1 MPWGGIAAGIG
12 SIFGAASSAYA
23 ARKQLQ
29 ATRETNASNERI
41 AKANNDFNR
50 ESMDLQNSWNLAQWN
65 RENAY
70 NSASAQADRLREAGL
85 NPYLAMTQ
93 GADAG
98 TASNMESASA
108 APASEVGKQ
117 MPADYS
123 GYQAVAQHLAQI
135 PQDIVNAVNIGSQT
149 DKNKADAMVASKQ
162 AEGLGIENWY
172 KGSMY
177 QIGIRKMISEL
188 DVNDATKRSLLADVE
203 AKERDNAL
211 LGDYEVNNA
220 RKQQIIQGA
229 RLTASSAAL
238 SELDHRLGEKQ
249 YEWFDKM
256 KQQEF
261 ANLVAN
267 TAAAAAA
274 ASLSRCQAKL
284 VSEQAALTAFD
295 NMIRG
300 KMSVKDKEQLKR
312 AMVGAAVGAC
322 NQAIGEGKYSI
333 YRGNNASSIVDSQ
346 IGQGW
351 VNAGAAVV
359 NSGANA
365 ASAWSNLPT
374 NNTEASYEQLTHR
387 YTQDGYVTTRS
398 RKKTRGKR

>member
-1 MPWGGIAAGIG
+1 MPLSGIVAGVG

-41 AKANNDFNR
+41 AKANNAFNR

-70 NSASAQADRLREAGL
+70 NSASAQAERLREAGL

-93 GADAG
+93 GANAG
-98 TASNMESASA
+98 TASNLESASV

-135 PQDIVNAVNIGSQT
+135 PQDIVNAVNVGSQT
-149 DKNKADAMVASKQ
+149 DKNQADALVASKQ
-162 AEGLGIENWY
+162 AENLGIDNWY
-172 KGSMY
+172 KSSMY

-188 DVNDATKRSLLADVE
+188 DVNNATKRSLLADVE
-203 AKERDNAL
+203 YKERENSL
-211 LGDYEVNNA
+211 LGDHEVFNA
-220 RKQQIIQGA
+220 VKQQYIQGA

-238 SELDHRLGEKQ
+238 NELDKRLGEKH

-267 TAAAAAA
+267 TAAASAAA
-274 ASLSRCQAKL
+274 NLSRRQAKL
-284 VSEQAALTAFD
+284 VSEQTALAAFD

-300 KMSVKDKEQLKR
+300 NMSFKDKEQLKR
-312 AMVGAAVGAC
+312 SMVGIAVGAC
-322 NQAIGEGKYSI
+322 NQAIGEGKFSL

-351 VNAGAAVV
+351 VNAGANVV
-359 NSGANA
+359 GAGANA
-365 ASAWSNLPT
+365 ANAWSNLPT

-387 YTQDGYVTTRS
+387 YTQDGYVTTRF
-398 RKKTRGKR
+398 RKKAKGKR

>member
-1 MPWGGIAAGIG
+1 MPWGAIASGVG
-12 SIFGAASSAYA
+12 SIFGAGASAYA

-41 AKANNDFNR
+41 AKSNNIWNR

-98 TASNMESASA
+98 MASNLDSAAA
-108 APASEVGKQ
+108 APASEVGRQ

-123 GYQAVAQHLAQI
+123 GYQAVAQHLSQI
-135 PQDIVNAVNIGSQT
+135 PIDIANAANIGSQI
-149 DKNKADAMVASKQ
+149 DKNRAEAEVSSKQ
-162 AEGLGIENWY
+162 AENLGIENWY

-188 DVNDATKRSLLADVE
+188 NVNDATKRSLLEDV
-203 AKERDNAL
+203 ASKQRDNAM

-220 RKQQIIQGA
+220 RKQQFVQSA
-229 RLTASSAAL
+229 RLLASSAAL
-238 SELDHRLGEKQ
+238 NELNHRLGTKE

-256 KQQEF
+256 KRQEF

-267 TAAAAAA
+267 TSAAIAAAG
-274 ASLSRCQAKL
+274 LSRSQAKL
-284 VSEQAALTAFD
+284 VSEQTALTAFD

-300 KMSVKDKEQLKR
+300 KMSIKDKEQLKR
-312 AMVGAAVGAC
+312 AMVSSAVGAA
-322 NQAIGEGKYSI
+322 NQVIGEGEFSL
-333 YRGNNASSIVDSQ
+333 YRGRNAASIIDSQ

-351 VNAGAAVV
+351 I
-359 NSGANA
+359 NSGANVINAGANA
-365 ASAWSNLPT
+365 ANAWSNLPS

-387 YTQDGYVTTRS
+387 YTQGGSTTTRS
-398 RKKTRGKR
+398 HKRIRGRK

>member
-1 MPWGGIAAGIG
+1 MALNGIVAGVG

-41 AKANNDFNR
+41 AKANNAFNR

-98 TASNMESASA
+98 AASNLQSASA
-108 APASEVGKQ
+108 APASDIGKQ

-135 PQDIVNAVNIGSQT
+135 PQDIVNAVNVGSQT
-149 DKNKADAMVASKQ
+149 DKNQADALVASKQ
-162 AEGLGIENWY
+162 AESLGIENWY

-177 QIGIRKMISEL
+177 QLGIRKMISDL

-203 AKERDNAL
+203 SKERENSL
-211 LGDYEVNNA
+211 LGDYEVFNA
-220 RKQQIIQGA
+220 RKQQYVQGA

-238 SELDHRLGEKQ
+238 NELDERLGEKQ

-256 KQQEF
+256 KKQEF

-274 ASLSRCQAKL
+274 ANLSRRQAKL
-284 VSEQAALTAFD
+284 VSEQAALVAFD
-295 NMIRG
+295 NMIRD
-300 KMSVKDKEQLKR
+300 KMSVRDKEQLKR

-322 NQAIGEGKYSI
+322 NQAIGEGKFSL
-333 YRGNNASSIVDSQ
+333 YRGNNASSIINSQ
-346 IGQGW
+346 IDQGW
-351 VNAGAAVV
+351 VNAGANIV
-359 NSGANA
+359 GAGASA
-365 ASAWSNLPT
+365 ANAWSNLPT

-398 RKKTRGKR
+398 SKRTKGKR

>member
-1 MPWGGIAAGIG
+1 MVWGGIAAGVG

-41 AKANNDFNR
+41 AKANNAFNR

-93 GADAG
+93 GANAG
-98 TASNMESASA
+98 VASNIESASA
-108 APASEVGKQ
+108 APASEIGKQ

-123 GYQAVAQHLAQI
+123 GYQAVAQHLSQI
-135 PQDIVNAVNIGSQT
+135 PQDVVNAVNVGSQT
-149 DKNKADAMVASKQ
+149 DKNQADAMVASKQ
-162 AEGLGIENWY
+162 AESLGIDNWY

-177 QIGIRKMISEL
+177 QLGIRKMISEL
-188 DVNDATKRSLLADVE
+188 NVNDATKKSLLEDVE
-203 AKERDNAL
+203 YKQRQNSL
-211 LGDYEVNNA
+211 LGDYEVFNA
-220 RKQQIIQGA
+220 QKQQIIQGT
-229 RLTASSAAL
+229 RLTAASAAL
-238 SELDHRLGEKQ
+238 SELDKKLGDKH

-267 TAAAAAA
+267 TAAASAAA
-274 ASLSRCQAKL
+274 NVSRKQAKL
-284 VSEQAALTAFD
+284 ISEQTALVAFD

-300 KMSVKDKEQLKR
+300 SMSIKDKEQLKR
-312 AMVGAAVGAC
+312 SMVSAAVGAA
-322 NQAIGEGKYSI
+322 NQAIGEGKFSL
-333 YRGNNASSIVDSQ
+333 YRGNNAGFIVDSQ
-346 IGQGW
+346 VNQGW
-351 VNAGAAVV
+351 LGAGASLVNAGA
-359 NSGANA
+359 NA
-365 ASAWSNLPT
+365 ANAWSNLPT

-398 RKKTRGKR
+398 KRRSRGRK

>member
-1 MPWGGIAAGIG
+1 MPWSGIATGVG

-41 AKANNDFNR
+41 AKANNAFNR

-93 GADAG
+93 GANAG
-98 TASNMESASA
+98 VSSSLESASA
-108 APASEVGKQ
+108 APASDIGKQ

-135 PQDIVNAVNIGSQT
+135 PQDVVNAVNVGSQT
-149 DKNKADAMVASKQ
+149 DKNKADALVASKQ

-177 QIGIRKMISEL
+177 QIGLRKMISEL
-188 DVNDATKRSLLADVE
+188 DVNSATKRSLLADVE
-203 AKERDNAL
+203 AKERENSL
-211 LGDYEVNNA
+211 LGDHEVFNA
-220 RKQQIIQGA
+220 RKQQYIQGA

-238 SELDHRLGEKQ
+238 NELDKRLGEKH

-256 KQQEF
+256 KKQEF

-267 TAAAAAA
+267 TAAAVAAA
-274 ASLSRCQAKL
+274 GLSRRQAKL
-284 VSEQAALTAFD
+284 VSEQTALAAFD
-295 NMIRG
+295 NMIRN

-312 AMVGAAVGAC
+312 AMVGAAVGSC
-322 NQAIGEGKYSI
+322 NQALGEGRFSL
-333 YRGNNASSIVDSQ
+333 YRGNHAASIIDSQ

-351 VNAGAAVV
+351 INAGANVIG
-359 NSGANA
+359 SSANA
-365 ASAWSNLPT
+365 INAWSNLPS

-398 RKKTRGKR
+398 RRSSKGRR